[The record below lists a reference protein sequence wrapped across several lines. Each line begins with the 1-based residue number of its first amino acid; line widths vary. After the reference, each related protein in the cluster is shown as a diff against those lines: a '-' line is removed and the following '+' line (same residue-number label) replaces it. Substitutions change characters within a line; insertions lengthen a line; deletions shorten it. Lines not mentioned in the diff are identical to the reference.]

1 MVVSIEKGLEIVL
14 SLFSNNFFRIA
25 IPVLTDCHV
34 SEKRMKDKKAYS
46 ETKSG
51 LFRPATR
58 THVFQDIA
66 NQLEKAILNGWVPA
80 GQRLPTIKELM
91 CLFGAGRMSIRQA
104 LRILE
109 EKKIVRISSD
119 KRKHIFVRE
128 PEFEMSVKGID
139 LLIHLNKLSLDH
151 LSEFRETVEGLIAA
165 SAAGKAD
172 SGDIRYLYASILEG
186 QRQVGCGLTDYW
198 RLIEAD
204 TKVHLALAK
213 ITGNPLYVHVV
224 ETTHGI
230 KSYFERYQGL
240 VDEAWEAN
248 FKELKAVADAVRKRS
263 ASLASDLSRRHIQHF
278 KDYGSANQF

>member
-1 MVVSIEKGLEIVL
+1 
-14 SLFSNNFFRIA
+14 
-25 IPVLTDCHV
+25 
-34 SEKRMKDKKAYS
+34 MKDKKEYS
-46 ETKSG
+46 EPKTG
-51 LFRPATR
+51 LFRTATR

-91 CLFGAGRMSIRQA
+91 CLFGASRMSIWQA

-109 EKKIVRISSD
+109 EKKIVHISSD
-119 KRKHIFVRE
+119 KRKRIFVRE
-128 PEFEMSVKGID
+128 PKFEMSVRDID

-172 SGDIRYLYASILEG
+172 SGDIRWLYASILEG
-186 QRQVGCGLTDYW
+186 QRQIGCGLADYW

-204 TKVHLALAK
+204 KKVHLALAK

-224 ETTHGI
+224 EATRV
-230 KSYFERYQGL
+230 KSYFERYQSL
-240 VDEAWEAN
+240 EDEAWEAN
-248 FKELKAVADAVRKRS
+248 FKDLKAIADAVGKRS
-263 ASLASDLSRRHIQHF
+263 ASLASDLSRLHVQHF
-278 KDYGSANQF
+278 RDYKIIQFS